1 MPNQY
6 INKVIYGGRTLIDL
20 TSDTVEASK
29 LLLGTKA
36 HDKSGAQI
44 GGTCTFDVDSTDAT
58 AAAAEILAGKTAYV
72 SGNKLTGTMKN
83 NGAVRMRMLQFLRV
97 STMAVVKW
105 ESTQPKKVSW
115 LPTIFERA

>member
-44 GGTCTFDVDSTDAT
+44 EGICTFDVDSTDA
-58 AAAAEILAGKTAYV
+58 AGKELAR
-72 SGNKLTGTMKN
+72 LTKVFSADGKDIS
-83 NGAVRMRMLQFLRV
+83 
-97 STMAVVKW
+97 STVVYGK
-105 ESTQPKKVSW
+105 
-115 LPTIFERA
+115 

>member
-36 HDKSGAQI
+36 
-44 GGTCTFDVDSTDAT
+44 
-58 AAAAEILAGKTAYV
+58 Y
-72 SGNKLTGTMKN
+72 NRN
-83 NGAVRMRMLQFLRV
+83 
-97 STMAVVKW
+97 
-105 ESTQPKKVSW
+105 
-115 LPTIFERA
+115 LPWSNHF